1 MIYKLGQVE
10 PEVQDMIVPLT
21 FHYAANEALIIDQHQ
36 HELESVGVFL
46 EAFGTNSYIVRCHP
60 AWFPKGE
67 EAERS
72 ASSPFGNQAG
82 WQRTM

>member
-1 MIYKLGQVE
+1 
-10 PEVQDMIVPLT
+10 MIVPLT

-60 AWFPKGE
+60 AWFPKG
-67 EAERS
+67 RS
-72 ASSPFGNQAG
+72 
-82 WQRTM
+82 